1 MAALAKQP
9 TETMGF
15 SATDVRRERRKRYLK
30 LFDVGVLLAALI
42 IFLVFLNLLVRV
54 VFPQGS
60 RLSELALIE
69 DSALPDHGGRGNV
82 DIAGGADSLGAFT
95 AFLGD
100 VRRDVKIRSADSIAW
115 KSASRGTAV
124 RNRDAVQ
131 TFANSRARV
140 DFTTDNTLQ
149 IGQNSLVVFSNGA
162 ADPFLARRES
172 AVLVMEGEMSGEI
185 NADYGTFGVE
195 FPAGLVEL
203 KAADGADE
211 LVNFRIGVNPDQS
224 STIAIYSGRADVN
237 VAGEHFLVTA
247 NEGLTIDKDGTTS
260 GVTELPSM
268 PSVRQPAGN
277 RVFPFLH
284 APPKVTFAWNSTRG
298 ARKYRLEI
306 GKNAGFDEIV
316 VDEYLDDTSFVHGNL
331 AAGNYYWRVSAVAGW
346 VQGPSTSTR
355 RFRVVP
361 DTEPPPLE
369 LLPIEQLSLNEY
381 VLRGS
386 AGEGATVYAVG
397 KRVITDPEGRFEV
410 RFNPEPGAHPVV
422 VEAVDAVGNVS
433 YRSQVLHVSGGSRR
447 SE

>member
-1 MAALAKQP
+1 MVELVKQL

-15 SATDVRRERRKRYLK
+15 TATEVRRERRTRYLR
-30 LFDVGVLLAALI
+30 LLDVAVLLAAFLI
-42 IFLVFLNLLVRV
+42 FMLFMNLLVRV

-60 RLSELALIE
+60 RLSDLAFVEGTASPE
-69 DSALPDHGGRGNV
+69 DSRGGSV
-82 DIAGGADSLGAFT
+82 DIDGADTLGAFT
-95 AFLGD
+95 AYLGD
-100 VRRDVKIRSADSIAW
+100 VRRDVKIRSADSVAW
-115 KSASRGTAV
+115 KSASRGTEV

-131 TFANSRARV
+131 TFANARARV

-162 ADPFLARRES
+162 ADPFLGRRES
-172 AVLVMEGEMSGEI
+172 AVVVMEGEMSGEI

-203 KAADGADE
+203 TAAGGADE

-237 VAGEHFLVTA
+237 IAGEHYLVAA

-260 GVTELPSM
+260 GVTVLPSM

-277 RVFPFLH
+277 RVFPYLH
-284 APPKVTFAWNSTRG
+284 TPPKVLFAWNGVRG

-306 GKNAGFDEIV
+306 GRDAGFDEIL
-316 VDEYLDDTSFVHGNL
+316 VDEYLDGTSFVHGNL
-331 AAGNYYWRVSAVAGW
+331 ADGDYFWRVSAVTGW

-361 DTEPPPLE
+361 DRAPPALE
-369 LLPIEQLSLNEY
+369 LLPIEQLAPNEY

-386 AGEGATVYAVG
+386 AGKGSTVYAIG
-397 KRVITDPEGRFEV
+397 QRVSTDSEGRFEV
-410 RFNPEPGAHPVV
+410 RFNPEPGAHPIV
-422 VEAVDAVGNVS
+422 VEAVDAVGNVA
-433 YRSQVLHVSGGSRR
+433 YKSQVLHVSGGSRR